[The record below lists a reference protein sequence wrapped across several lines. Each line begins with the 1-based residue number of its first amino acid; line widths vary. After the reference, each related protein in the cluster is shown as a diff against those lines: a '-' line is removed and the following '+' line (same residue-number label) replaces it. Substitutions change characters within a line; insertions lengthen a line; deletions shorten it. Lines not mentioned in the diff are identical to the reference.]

1 MTGAAKAAAVL
12 ATAALLF
19 TLAPG
24 ATAHDVAPGASHA
37 DPSPTPAAAPPRANP
52 TNRWGAGY
60 FPNVPLVTQA
70 GTTVRFYDDLLKGKS
85 VAVNVIYTRCK
96 DECPLETA
104 RMAQLA
110 RIFGDRMGRD
120 IYFYSISIDPEY
132 DTPEVLKA
140 YAEKY
145 DVGPGWL
152 FLTGKPEDIKLIAKK
167 IGLSRGSDA
176 ANRDG
181 HTASLMVGD
190 VEAGQWMRNSAV
202 DDPQFLSSTIGTFLG
217 WRNQKQGRNYAEARP
232 LNVGQGE
239 YLFGSR
245 CSACHTIGQGEK
257 IGPDLAGVTARR
269 ERGWLARYVQQPDR
283 MLAEKDPIATE
294 PYEKY
299 QNARMP
305 NVSLG
310 AADVAAVLSY
320 LESRD
325 AAPQAQPK
333 RESTSAR

>member
-1 MTGAAKAAAVL
+1 MTGLAKRAAVV

-19 TLAPG
+19 TLTPS
-24 ATAHDVAPGASHA
+24 ATAHDVAPGARHA
-37 DPSPTPAAAPPRANP
+37 EPTATPAVAAPKPNP
-52 TNRWGAGY
+52 DNRWGAGY
-60 FPNVPLVTQA
+60 FPNVPLVTQE

-132 DTPEVLKA
+132 DTPQVLKA

-202 DDPQFLSSTIGTFLG
+202 DDPQFLSASIGNFLG
-217 WRNQKQGRNYAEARP
+217 WRNVKQGRSYTEARP
-232 LNVGQGE
+232 LSIGQGE

-294 PYEKY
+294 LYEKY
-299 QNARMP
+299 KNARMP

-310 AADVAAVLSY
+310 AADVQAVLSY

-325 AAPQAQPK
+325 TASLKKESAAAK
-333 RESTSAR
+333 